1 MKPEYPK
8 LLGEYPEVVTK
19 EQLWKICHISK
30 RKATWLLENGYIP
43 CTDTGKQ
50 TRRFKIKMN
59 DIIRYLEDREKHP
72 EIYLAPPGIFT
83 NNPAKAYRQS
93 GQIDN
98 FSEYRKFVENEM
110 RDVKE
115 VMTSAEAAEVMLSKS
130 ITERIK
136 CKDLKVYKYKAR
148 NIITKQ
154 NLLDSYFNM
163 LQSNRSCYREFHT
176 MMLERYRIHQ
186 EQEKQMDED
195 CGDMQMMM

>member
-1 MKPEYPK
+1 
-8 LLGEYPEVVTK
+8 
-19 EQLWKICHISK
+19 
-30 RKATWLLENGYIP
+30 
-43 CTDTGKQ
+43 
-50 TRRFKIKMN
+50 
-59 DIIRYLEDREKHP
+59 
-72 EIYLAPPGIFT
+72 
-83 NNPAKAYRQS
+83 
-93 GQIDN
+93 
-98 FSEYRKFVENEM
+98 M

-163 LQSNRSCYREFHT
+163 LQSNRSCNREFHT

-195 CGDMQMMM
+195 CGDMQMIM